1 MPRYYCYIT
10 LLVASAEHGDNNDKD
25 NDRETDDTLYSGI
38 PPSQNG
44 GEDEQ
49 EARDPHDQEA
59 VH

>member
-1 MPRYYCYIT
+1 MT

-25 NDRETDDTLYSGI
+25 NDRETDDTSYSGI

-49 EARDPHDQEA
+49 EGRDPHDREA